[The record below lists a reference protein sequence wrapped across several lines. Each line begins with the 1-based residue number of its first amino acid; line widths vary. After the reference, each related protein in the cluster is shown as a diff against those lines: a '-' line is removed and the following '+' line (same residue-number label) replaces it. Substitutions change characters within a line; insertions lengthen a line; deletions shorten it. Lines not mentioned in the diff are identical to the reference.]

1 MATIHRLEKMFR
13 RAGDLALDKSDLERL
28 ENFLRRKVQDL
39 VLRGEANAKANG
51 RDVVEPW
58 DLPVTKG
65 LQETIH
71 RFRQIDAELQLTD
84 YLSGLTALP
93 PTDLAI
99 GDNTGA
105 RLPELAGGLC
115 LALAETFRITDP
127 DLRNPAARDWDRA
140 YRLFDVLL

>member
-28 ENFLRRKVQDL
+28 EDFLRRKVQDL

-99 GDNTGA
+99 GDNTEA